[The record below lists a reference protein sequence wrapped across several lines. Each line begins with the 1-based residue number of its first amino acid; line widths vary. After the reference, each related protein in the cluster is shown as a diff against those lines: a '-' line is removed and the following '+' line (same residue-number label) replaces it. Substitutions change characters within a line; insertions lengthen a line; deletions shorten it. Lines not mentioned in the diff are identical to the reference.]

1 MSWFLASMSPR
12 SMRLA
17 RETSC
22 SAVSS
27 GTLPISRRYMRTGSL
42 LAVLMERSSLG
53 AALALGLLVAR
64 AGLAGACVVHAVG
77 PDHVDAEVVEGHV
90 DVVDLLGR
98 EVDVGEDL
106 EDVLGGEVA
115 LLLALVEQHADFLD
129 RAEDRSSGCRSAA
142 DSVTDFF
149 SAPCL

>member
-17 RETSC
+17 SDTSC

-53 AALALGLLVAR
+53 TSPSASGSWSPVPAWRAL
-64 AGLAGACVVHAVG
+64 VVHAVG
-77 PDHVDAEVVEGHV
+77 PDHVDAEVVEGDV

-98 EVDVGEDL
+98 QVDVREDL
-106 EDVLGGEVA
+106 EDVLGGEVP
-115 LLLALVEQHADFLD
+115 LLLALVEKQPDLLY
-129 RAEDRSSGCRSAA
+129 RTEDRIVRLTIC
-142 DSVTDFF
+142 
-149 SAPCL
+149 C